1 MIDVVKQGMLVR
13 DSLGNILEARS
24 TVTLIRDDVLV
35 DCGFWGDHEV
45 LLMRLRERGIL
56 PKDIETVIYTHLH
69 DDHTANSFLF
79 KESTF
84 IAHKYEEIIPE
95 VMDIDFIW
103 VEKDQNIDEE
113 IRVIHTPGHTRG
125 SISIIVGKTAIVG
138 DAIPTEDNYIKWVPP
153 GVNYDPKV
161 AISSMKKI
169 VDQAEFIIPGH
180 DRSFRVRKKNGF

>member
-1 MIDVVKQGMLVR
+1 
-13 DSLGNILEARS
+13 
-24 TVTLIRDDVLV
+24 
-35 DCGFWGDHEV
+35 
-45 LLMRLRERGIL
+45 MRLRERGIL